1 MIRSWR
7 DGNEL
12 TRDRSR
18 STIHGFASI
27 ASVRTEE
34 RSSMVTRVAQHIV
47 GVARHATL
55 RAHNTQ
61 FRGQLSA
68 IFA

>member
-12 TRDRSR
+12 TRDRSK
-18 STIHGFASI
+18 ST
-27 ASVRTEE
+27 VRTEE